1 MLFPVTLYVFSSL
14 PHVNKAPD
22 FSLFFPPPTSGQG
35 SWWRWSHVCGRK
47 FLHCFGVRPAPY
59 WWFWA
64 RHWSADHVPHRQQ
77 QHQGDAAFMSV
88 SCLLGWI
95 KPGFISTGYFW
106 YFTSYDQLLH
116 THTLLMHTYKHMLHT
131 HTAYTRAAH
140 THCTHTHTCCTHT
153 GCTCQLLCLQEVLLF
168 PAMKPDEQRPADNSS
183 NAEPSANAAS

>member
-1 MLFPVTLYVFSSL
+1 MHNSVVSCNFVCFFFIATCKQSSRF
-14 PHVNKAPD
+14 
-22 FSLFFPPPTSGQG
+22 FSLFSPPTSGQG

-88 SCLLGWI
+88 SYLLGWI

-131 HTAYTRAAH
+131 HTLHIHTAH
-140 THCTHTHTCCTHT
+140 THTLHTHRVYMSIALSP
-153 GCTCQLLCLQEVLLF
+153 GGAAV
-168 PAMKPDEQRPADNSS
+168 
-183 NAEPSANAAS
+183 PSHEARWAASGGQ